1 MKNGMPEFSM
11 RLFST
16 RRNQMINQSL
26 NAAESLNTAVAG
38 VLGRMTLGVFATL
51 VLAAVVNGLGLV
63 PVLFG
68 GILGY
73 IIIFAPLV
81 MSLFLAWKGG
91 EMAESTIKLWF
102 FAFAAVMGVSLSLI
116 FAVYTSASIAQALVG
131 TTVSFGALAF
141 YGYFTKRDL
150 SGFGPFLFA
159 GVIGIIIASIVNM
172 FVEST
177 ALQMTLNVLTIL
189 IFLGLTAY
197 DMNRIRDMFWSAS
210 PDEIGRM
217 RWFGALSL
225 YINFINIFVSL
236 LQLFCSKQ
244 E

>member
-1 MKNGMPEFSM
+1 MEN
-11 RLFST
+11 RLS
-16 RRNQMINQSL
+16 
-26 NAAESLNTAVAG
+26 AAESLNTAVAG
-38 VLGRMTLGVFATL
+38 VLGRMTIGVFATL
-51 VLAAVVNGLGLV
+51 ITAAVINSLGLV

-68 GILGY
+68 SLLGY
-73 IIIFAPLV
+73 VIIFAPLA
-81 MSLFLAWKGG
+81 MSLFLAWKGA
-91 EMAESTIKLWF
+91 EMSESTIKAWY
-102 FAFAAVMGVSLSLI
+102 FAFAGVMGVSLSLI
-116 FAVYTSASIAQALVG
+116 ISMFTTASIVNALIG

-159 GVIGIIIASIVNM
+159 GVIGLIVAGIANI
-172 FVEST
+172 FIEST

-197 DMNRIRDMFWSAS
+197 DMNRIREMFWSAS
-210 PDEIGRM
+210 ADEIGRM
-217 RWFGALSL
+217 QWFGALSL

-236 LQLFCSKQ
+236 LQLFGNR

>member
-1 MKNGMPEFSM
+1 MQTTLSP
-11 RLFST
+11 
-16 RRNQMINQSL
+16 
-26 NAAESLNTAVAG
+26 AESLNTAVAG

-51 VLAAVVNGLGLV
+51 ILAAVVNSLGLV

-73 IIIFAPLV
+73 VIIFAPLA
-81 MSLFLAWKGG
+81 MSLFLAWKGQHMSEG
-91 EMAESTIKLWF
+91 TIRAWF
-102 FAFAAVMGVSLSLI
+102 FAFAGVMGVSLSLL
-116 FAVYTSASIAQALVG
+116 FAVFTSASIAQALVG
-131 TTVSFGALAF
+131 TTVSFAALAF
-141 YGYFTKRDL
+141 YGYFTRRDL

-172 FVEST
+172 FVAST

-210 PDEIGRM
+210 ADEIGRM
-217 RWFGALSL
+217 QWFGALSL
-225 YINFINIFVSL
+225 YINFINIFVSM
-236 LQLFCSKQ
+236 LQLFGNR